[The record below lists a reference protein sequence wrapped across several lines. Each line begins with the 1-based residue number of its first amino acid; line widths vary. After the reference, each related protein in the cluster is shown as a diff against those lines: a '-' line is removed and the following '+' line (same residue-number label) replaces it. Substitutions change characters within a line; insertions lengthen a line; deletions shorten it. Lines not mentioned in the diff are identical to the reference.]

1 MVKKISDAV
10 GDVITQNSMSNM
22 MSPQSSPSTSS
33 NDPNDPNGPPDSYDP
48 NDPPDPNDPKDP
60 RNKYNKYKVDKS
72 KDKKNTQN
80 QNTGKGIFGDLNV
93 SDTTPQVQMPRAPN
107 NTFGALFGSS
117 MPLMGQVGVQRP
129 VMQPMAPPPIA
140 APQIAPAPQIVPPM
154 APQQMPPAMAMSD
167 IVAKMKITNA
177 HKEVDTILQKIYDGV
192 IAKKGKK

>member
-1 MVKKISDAV
+1 
-10 GDVITQNSMSNM
+10 M

-33 NDPNDPNGPPDSYDP
+33 SAPVNKA
-48 NDPPDPNDPKDP
+48 KD
-60 RNKYNKYKVDKS
+60 NKKTSNIG
-72 KDKKNTQN
+72 KDISDALTAP
-80 QNTGKGIFGDLNV
+80 
-93 SDTTPQVQMPRAPN
+93 DTTPQVQMPRATN
-107 NTFGALFGSS
+107 NTYGALFGSS
-117 MPLMGQVGVQRP
+117 MPLMGQIGVQRP

-154 APQQMPPAMAMSD
+154 GHQQMPPAMAMSD